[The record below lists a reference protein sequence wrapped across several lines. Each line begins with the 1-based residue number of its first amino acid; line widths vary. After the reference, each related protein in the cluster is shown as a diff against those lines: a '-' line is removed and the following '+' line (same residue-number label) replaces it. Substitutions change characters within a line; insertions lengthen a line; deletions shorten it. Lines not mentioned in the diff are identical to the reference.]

1 MPKAIDAFK
10 TVLSQQQDHL
20 DAQEHL
26 YGLTC
31 GLLPN
36 GNEHGDDEATR
47 NYLKGKYARV
57 IGVVER
63 ERWMTSDA
71 QLVLLISALTMNKE
85 SARLYEL
92 GQSFVEERYRAEM
105 GR

>member
-10 TVLSQQQDHL
+10 TVLSQQSDHL

-31 GLLPN
+31 GLLPC
-36 GNEHGDDEATR
+36 EHGDDEATR

-63 ERWMTSDA
+63 ERWMASDA

-92 GQSFVEERYRAEM
+92 GQSFVEERYRAEI